1 MLTSIDVNSSSIVH
15 VYRESL
21 GDKGLF
27 SSPNILQIAKK
38 KTMYVFFEYS
48 LNANSGPAILRIFLG
63 SYPSASKSSRKP
75 MHKVWLEWRRFFAR
89 STIAPFADSWGL
101 PDLICTIICS
111 YTVLDIVN
119 SKSHQHWQ
127 QVEHAGM
134 VLSSCRRCVFSNEYN
149 TSTRPG
155 VALSSGLSKE

>member
-48 LNANSGPAILRIFLG
+48 LNANSSPAQQYCEYSWAHI
-63 SYPSASKSSRKP
+63 PVP
-75 MHKVWLEWRRFFAR
+75 R
-89 STIAPFADSWGL
+89 SL
-101 PDLICTIICS
+101 PENPCTKF
-111 YTVLDIVN
+111 D
-119 SKSHQHWQ
+119 
-127 QVEHAGM
+127 
-134 VLSSCRRCVFSNEYN
+134 
-149 TSTRPG
+149 
-155 VALSSGLSKE
+155 